1 MYSFLL
7 IGQSNASGRG
17 FIDEVEKLDNTNL
30 YSLRNGR
37 WWPMYSPVNC
47 DRVTAGI
54 SLAESFAYNCAKD
67 FNTEIGI
74 IPCADGGTCLDQWE
88 KGDVLYDHAVMMAQL
103 AQRSSEI
110 AGVLWHQGESDCGLD
125 RYMHYKEKCMKIFE
139 NLKKDL
145 NLSDDVPFLIGGL
158 GDFLKDYKNKEISK
172 NYPVINRTL
181 EKMADENDYIGFV
194 PATGLTANPD
204 NLHFNAKS
212 LREFGI
218 RYFEKFKEMNK
229 IMKYNQ
235 GADGNITYT
244 DIEKL

>member
-54 SLAESFAYNCAKD
+54 SFAESFAYTCSKD
-67 FNTEIGI
+67 FDVRVGI

-88 KGDVLYDHAVMMAQL
+88 KGDVLYDHAVMMSQL
-103 AQRSSEI
+103 AMRSSKI
-110 AGVLWHQGESDCGLD
+110 AGVLWHQGESDCGD
-125 RYMHYKEKCMKIFE
+125 NNYMHYEEKCLKIFE

-145 NLSDDVPFLIGGL
+145 NLSDNVPFLVGGL
-158 GDFLKDYKNKEISK
+158 GDFLADFNDEAISK
-172 NYPVINRTL
+172 NYPIINKTL
-181 EKMADENDYIGFV
+181 EKIADENDYIGFV
-194 PATGLTANPD
+194 SATGLGANPD

-212 LREFGI
+212 LREFG
-218 RYFEKFKEMNK
+218 EMNK
-229 IMKYNQ
+229 I
-235 GADGNITYT
+235 ITENSGKLEDISYS